1 MLWLRK
7 NRDFDKTNNYS
18 SSCSVMLTPSFLR
31 EATEC
36 LPGSCAHYPA
46 FRRVA
51 RLPDRQTNLVFHGEI
66 EGRERGLLSLE
77 ASVECLAR
85 DFPPLAYTTSL
96 YVPAMMSW
104 LANQQRRM
112 VTKINKK
119 EEKNG
124 KKNHTHT
131 HRGAWKAD
139 EELFSRRWFC
149 GVKMLGNV
157 ARSHTHTVPTSL
169 SRA

>member
-1 MLWLRK
+1 MLSVKLKNISMLWLRK
-7 NRDFDKTNNYS
+7 SRDFDKTNNYS
-18 SSCSVMLTPSFLR
+18 SRCSAMLTTSFLR

-51 RLPDRQTNLVFHGEI
+51 RLPDRQTNLVFHGGI
-66 EGRERGLLSLE
+66 EGRERGLLRLE

-104 LANQQRRM
+104 LTNQQRRM

-119 EEKNG
+119 EEKME
-124 KKNHTHT
+124 KKKPHTHT
-131 HRGAWKAD
+131 EEPRRQTKNCLAGADFAAWKCWA
-139 EELFSRRWFC
+139 
-149 GVKMLGNV
+149 
-157 ARSHTHTVPTSL
+157 T
-169 SRA
+169 